1 MPLRAEYTL
10 HQSNLGDFLSAPVW
24 MEKNGTPLSVL
35 SALARLDLDPWAEG
49 SRLAALS
56 KDAATSR
63 LAAIL
68 RQLPEKQPGTT
79 DTDRIADRLVA
90 LLPKEGSAATTTA
103 MPTNDIAGRMGGA
116 TGGNR
121 WIILALA
128 ALLAAL
134 VTNGLWF

>member
-1 MPLRAEYTL
+1 VAEAFHGL
-10 HQSNLGDFLSAPVW
+10 VHQIRKHINCL
-24 MEKNGTPLSVL
+24 
-35 SALARLDLDPWAEG
+35 
-49 SRLAALS
+49 
-56 KDAATSR
+56 
-63 LAAIL
+63 
-68 RQLPEKQPGTT
+68 
-79 DTDRIADRLVA
+79 A

>member
-10 HQSNLGDFLSAPVW
+10 HHSNLGDFLSAPVW

-49 SRLAALS
+49 SRMAALS

-90 LLPKEGSAATTTA
+90 LLPKEGAAAITTA
-103 MPTNDIAGRMGGA
+103 MPINDIAGRMGGA
-116 TGGNR
+116 IGGNR

>member
-1 MPLRAEYTL
+1 MPLRVEYTL

-24 MEKNGTPLSVL
+24 MEENGTPLSVL

-49 SRLAALS
+49 ARLALLS

-63 LAAIL
+63 LATIL
-68 RQLPEKQPGTT
+68 RQLPEKQSGTT

-90 LLPKEGSAATTTA
+90 LLPKDAAAATTTA
-103 MPTNDIAGRMGGA
+103 MSTNDVADWIGGA
-116 TGGNR
+116 AGSNQ

-134 VTNGLWF
+134 VTNALWF